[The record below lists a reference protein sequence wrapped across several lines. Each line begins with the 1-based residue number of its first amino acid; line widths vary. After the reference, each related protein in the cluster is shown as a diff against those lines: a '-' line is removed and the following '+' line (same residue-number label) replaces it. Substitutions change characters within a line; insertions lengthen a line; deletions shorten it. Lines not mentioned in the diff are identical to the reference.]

1 MSDAEHL
8 FAAVRKAND
17 FASLGLDQERLMS
30 AVRQA
35 SEGPEASALFLWLCE
50 HESHASAAI
59 AAVEFVS
66 TTRDPATVSDIID
79 HLIPTTLSEDLRRAL
94 WTAFIARAE
103 DKLSGYGLRGQA
115 LHGALL
121 LAQENRGLLFR
132 LKGSLA
138 DLSLQDDP
146 HFLRHAA
153 RIIGVVLAHS
163 PESDFREQLA
173 RLVDVDEASDEA
185 AMELGLDALRRG
197 LDSTTP
203 EAAGLAFEE
212 GANWFR
218 KAIAASED
226 RADAELYAKCT
237 EILVSVHRNGFDGSL
252 GVGIPDL
259 VEAAFRYSAFLG
271 AERDH
276 SKPSWLGSQTS
287 ERLHWTLLASKLGT
301 LDATLNK
308 KVWMNVARV
317 VEDELLALYRSSR
330 SILMTGK
337 DGGLDLIV
345 RPEISAAL
353 YTHRRHLDGLDQWI
367 EENEGT
373 PDLPDA
379 VTMRAAV
386 DRAKEASLLHR
397 PFDAGSD
404 GRELTALLDAGQV
417 PMEARSGIAE
427 RLEAAVRDLSAD
439 ENPIVGKIV
448 EGILSEMVRNPH
460 YSRLATARSLFTA
473 VLIISV
479 YFLLHRQETGLSS
492 DPDAGYLFVRS
503 PKTLPL
509 ENAIQRDYFRF
520 LRSSSIREH
529 VSMEVRDTGL
539 GRADVYFSA
548 RGLHTVTEVKRSF
561 VNSDLSG
568 LLNDHG
574 LQTAAYQTTNVSFA
588 FLLVL
593 DLFDRSNGLQSHLE
607 KQISLGSKTPSGQD
621 TAYDI
626 VVMRVQGQ
634 RKVPS
639 AMGK

>member
-1 MSDAEHL
+1 MSDADLL
-8 FAAVRKAND
+8 FAAVRAAND
-17 FASLGLDQERLMS
+17 FASIGLDQERLLS
-30 AVRQA
+30 VVRQA
-35 SEGPEASALFLWLCE
+35 SDGPEASALFLWLCVQG
-50 HESHASAAI
+50 SHAPAAT

-66 TTRDPATVSDIID
+66 TTRDPATVADIVD
-79 HLIPTTLSEDLRRAL
+79 HLIPTALGEDLRRAL
-94 WTAFIARAE
+94 WTVFIARAE
-103 DKLSGYGLRGQA
+103 DKRSGYGLRGQA

-121 LAQENRGLLFR
+121 LAQDNKGLLFR

-153 RIIGVVLAHS
+153 RILGVVLAHS
-163 PESDFREQLA
+163 PESDFREKLVS
-173 RLVDVDEASDEA
+173 LVDVDEASDEA

-197 LDSTTP
+197 LDSTTS
-203 EAAGLAFEE
+203 ESAGLAFEE
-212 GANWFR
+212 GAVWFR
-218 KAIAASED
+218 KATAASED
-226 RADAELYAKCT
+226 RADARLYFKCT
-237 EILVSVHRNGFDGSL
+237 EILLSVHRNGFDGNLS
-252 GVGIPDL
+252 VGIPEL
-259 VEAAFRYSAFLG
+259 VEAAFRYSALLG
-271 AERDH
+271 EEEN

-367 EENEGT
+367 EENEGM

-379 VTMRAAV
+379 VAMRAAV

-397 PFDAGSD
+397 PFDAGSV
-404 GRELTALLDAGQV
+404 GRELTAILDAGQV

-439 ENPIVGKIV
+439 ENPIVGKVV
-448 EGILSEMVRNPH
+448 EDILSDMVRNPH
-460 YSRLATARSLFTA
+460 YSGFANARSLFTA

-479 YFLLHRQETGLSS
+479 YFLLHRHETGLSS
-492 DPDAGYLFVRS
+492 DPDAEYLFVRS

-520 LRSSSIREH
+520 LRSSSIRDH
-529 VSMEVRDTGL
+529 VSMEVRDTGA

-548 RGLHTVTEVKRSF
+548 RGLSTVTEVKRSL
-561 VNSDLSG
+561 VNRDLPG
-568 LLNDHG
+568 LLNEYG
-574 LQTAAYQTTNVSFA
+574 LQTAAYQTTTVSFA

-593 DLFDRSNGLQSHLE
+593 DLFDRSRGLQPHLE

-621 TAYDI
+621 TAYDV

-639 AMGK
+639 EMGK